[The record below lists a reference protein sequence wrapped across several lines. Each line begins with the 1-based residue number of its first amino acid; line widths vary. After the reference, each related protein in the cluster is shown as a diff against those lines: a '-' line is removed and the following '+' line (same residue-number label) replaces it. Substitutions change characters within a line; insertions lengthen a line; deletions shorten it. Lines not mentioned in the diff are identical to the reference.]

1 MEIKMSTGNNT
12 FGSQSP
18 IINGNNN
25 IVVFD
30 LDEPLTDKLL
40 LLELSKLQYG
50 DFENITDNTKTD
62 ENDKN
67 SYFSYIK
74 NRYFL
79 MKRKRAKDTFY
90 ESWLNFIMPRDDP
103 SVFEDEI
110 SFFYQGCFIKS
121 FLIVVLDGG
130 RFQTP
135 LPKITYVENYDETNG
150 YDEVVGLSN
159 PVVKERFYP
168 LDNHPVEKM
177 VLTETQLALSKALSC
192 STHEDY
198 LQQLRR
204 RNKLEISNE

>member
-1 MEIKMSTGNNT
+1 
-12 FGSQSP
+12 
-18 IINGNNN
+18 
-25 IVVFD
+25 
-30 LDEPLTDKLL
+30 
-40 LLELSKLQYG
+40 LQYG

-103 SVFEDEI
+103 SVFKDEI

-130 RFQTP
+130 RFQIP
-135 LPKITYVENYDETNG
+135 LPKTILVKGYDGSNG
-150 YDEVVGLSN
+150 SDEVVGLSD
-159 PVVKERFYP
+159 PVVKELFYP
-168 LDNHPVEKM
+168 LDNHPVEKI
-177 VLTETQLALSKALSC
+177 VLTETELVLCKALSC
-192 STHEDY
+192 STHEEY
-198 LQQLRR
+198 LQPLRR